1 MLRASALIVSGLVAL
16 STAAAAQQPQAQP
29 FAPRDAARAFQERHG
44 DAWRVRFDGVR
55 GVPEHVFGG
64 ALSTSARAGDDASFV
79 SAARAVLAE
88 LSDATGVL
96 PGELELVNVKRMQ
109 LSRGGTSDKVSVK
122 FRQLASGVVVHGGVV
137 HVLFDADGSVLS
149 VDNQALANVRDLDV
163 VADVGLNRALA
174 AAAAA
179 FAADTGVAAQTADFD
194 DYVVWGPRVDPRQ
207 ASSPTTAAYVIK
219 VTAPTGPLGSTPLD
233 RSYVIAA
240 RDRAQ
245 VLESW
250 SNVHAFDLT
259 GNVKGW
265 AQAGLLPDGV
275 DPETLLDIE
284 DVELSTA
291 GASNVYTDADG
302 NFVFPGINSTQTV
315 TARLFGQFSD
325 VDNESGSDMEVS
337 FSVTPGVPA
346 SVVLNPG
353 QTEFATAE
361 LNAHRAV
368 LHMRNYLKSVD
379 PSATELDFQIE
390 SFVNIGQ
397 TCNAFYN
404 GVSLNYYVE
413 GESAQTPGT
422 FCRNTAY
429 STVAYHEEGHW
440 LNDLFDSTNH
450 QFGMGEGGADIWA
463 MYASDN
469 PIVGED
475 FRFDGT
481 DIRTGENTNPFCG
494 DDSLGCYGSSSHANG
509 QPLMGAIWKVRRNL
523 KNALGDVAGGDVADQ
538 LMVGW
543 YQAFDDVFV
552 RTTIQEHW
560 LVLDDD
566 NGDLSDGTPHYA
578 EIDAAFVEQGFPSFQ
593 LPIFE
598 ISHAPITHVKHEG
611 KVRVQ
616 ATITEEAA
624 AALSGAVVHYS
635 TDGGDSFSSVAM
647 TDLGGDLHQAFIP
660 GVASPDRVAYYIEAQ
675 SASLGSVTFPARGAD
690 RPLFYDVGTLLVVE
704 FNDFEGATDEGW
716 THAEFATQDDWQ
728 RGAPQGKTLDPATAF
743 SGSSVWGNDLG
754 VDNFNGD
761 YQPNVNNALFS
772 PSFDLS
778 GVFGTRLRFQRWLSV
793 EESEFDQAQVFVDGN
808 LVWENPFAGH
818 ITDAE
823 WFAQDIDISAFA
835 DDDAS
840 VQVSFELTSDGGLNM
855 GGWTLDDFAIV
866 SLTEVEDTTFTMYG
880 AGTPGTGGVA
890 AVLDGS
896 GQAVPGGP
904 INLTVTGAL
913 PSTVGVMFVG
923 TDMISVQGL
932 GGTFLVG
939 NWLIT
944 PTVPTSG
951 AGAIDVTFMAPEV
964 IDPGLDGL
972 QLTQQYWYLDPGGP
986 AGKASTQGLAFEI
999 SAL

>member
-1 MLRASALIVSGLVAL
+1 
-16 STAAAAQQPQAQP
+16 
-29 FAPRDAARAFQERHG
+29 
-44 DAWRVRFDGVR
+44 VRFDDVR
-55 GVPEHVFGG
+55 GVPEHVYGS
-64 ALSTSARAGDDASFV
+64 ALPTAARAGLDAPFV
-79 SAARAVLAE
+79 TAARGVLAE
-88 LSDATGVL
+88 LADATGVR
-96 PGELELVNVKRMQ
+96 PSELELVGVKRMQ

-137 HVLFDADGSVLS
+137 HVLFDADGALLS
-149 VDNQALANVRDLDV
+149 VDNQALPNVRDLDV

-174 AAAAA
+174 TAAAA
-179 FAADTGVAAQTADFD
+179 FAADTGVPAQSTSFD

-207 ASSPTTAAYVIK
+207 AGSPTTAAYVIN
-219 VTAPTGPLGSTPLD
+219 VTAPSGPIGSTPLD
-233 RSYVIAA
+233 RDYVVAA
-240 RDRAQ
+240 LGRAE

-250 SNVHAFDLT
+250 SNVHAFDLD
-259 GNVKGW
+259 GNIKGW

-275 DPETLLDIE
+275 DPETLQDLK
-284 DVELSTA
+284 DVRVS
-291 GASNVYTDADG
+291 ASGEPDVFTDADG
-302 NFVFPGINSTQTV
+302 NFKFPGVNSTKTV
-315 TARLFGQFSD
+315 TARLDGQFSTI
-325 VDNESGSDMEVS
+325 DNQSGSDLSVS
-337 FSVTPGVPA
+337 TSVSPGVFENI
-346 SVVLNPG
+346 VLNPG
-353 QTEFATAE
+353 KTEIETAQ
-361 LNAHRAV
+361 LNAHTSV
-368 LHMRNYLKSVD
+368 NEMRDYLKSVD

-390 SFVNIGQ
+390 SNVNIGL

-404 GVSLNYYVE
+404 GVSLNFYLE
-413 GESAQTPGT
+413 GESASAPGT
-422 FCRNTAY
+422 FCVNTAY

-440 LNDLFDSTNH
+440 LNDLFGSTNH
-450 QFGMGEGGADIWA
+450 PFGMGEGGADIWS

-469 PIVGED
+469 PIVGEQ
-475 FRFDGT
+475 FKFDGT
-481 DIRTGENTNPFCG
+481 IIRTGENTNPFCG

-523 KNALGDVAGGDVADQ
+523 KAALGDAAGSDVADQ
-538 LMVGW
+538 LMVAW

-593 LPIFE
+593 LPIFA

-624 AALSGAVVHYS
+624 VALSGATVHYS
-635 TDGGDSFSSVAM
+635 TDDGDSFSSVAM
-647 TDLGGDLHQAFIP
+647 TGLGGDLFQAFIP
-660 GVASPDRVAYYIEAQ
+660 GVESPDRVAYYIEAQ
-675 SASLGSVTFPARGAD
+675 SASLGSVTFPERGAD
-690 RPLFYDVGTLLVVE
+690 RPLSYDVGTLLVVA

-716 THAEFATQDDWQ
+716 THTEFATQDDWQ
-728 RGAPQGKTLDPATAF
+728 RGTPQGKTLDPSAAF
-743 SGSSVWGNDLG
+743 SGSSAWGNDLG
-754 VDNFNGD
+754 IGNFNGD
-761 YQPNVNNALFS
+761 YQPDVNNALFS

-793 EESEFDQAQVFVDGN
+793 EESEFDQAQVFVDGQ

-818 ITDAE
+818 VTDAE

-835 DDDAS
+835 DDDAN

-855 GGWTLDDFAIV
+855 GGWTIDDFAIV
-866 SLTEVEDTTFTMYG
+866 SLTEVQDTTFTMYG

-904 INLTVTGAL
+904 ITLTVTGAL
-913 PSTVGVMFVG
+913 PNTLGVMFVG
-923 TDMISVQGL
+923 TDMVSVQGL

-951 AGAIDVTFMAPEV
+951 AGSIDVTFMAPEV

-972 QLTQQYWYLDPGGP
+972 QLTQQYWYLDAGGP
-986 AGKASTQGLAFEI
+986 AGKAATQGLAFEI